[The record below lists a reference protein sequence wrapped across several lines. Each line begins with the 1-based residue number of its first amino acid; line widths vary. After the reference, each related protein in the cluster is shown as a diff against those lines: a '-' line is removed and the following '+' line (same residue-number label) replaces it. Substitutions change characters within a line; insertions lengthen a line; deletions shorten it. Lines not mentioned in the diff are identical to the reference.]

1 LPAKSFETEKG
12 VRVLQSKLGSYDATQ
27 ITKGLLSQAVNSSS
41 CGITVSNATQPDMP
55 LVYVNQSF
63 EKMTGYGWSEV
74 KGRNCRF
81 LQGDE
86 AQAESTSAI
95 RQAIKNQTECT
106 EVLKNYKKTGEMFY
120 NELHLSPLRN
130 EQGEVSHYVGIQ
142 TDVTARVQQN
152 HTLAAY
158 QSQLEQLVAV
168 RTQEIQH
175 KNIALQE
182 LVSQVELERRRLKG
196 NITANVDTVL
206 MPLIKKLRSKCQP
219 KDRELIDIVGQ
230 QLLQLTDPFGNNIAR
245 SSFALSPKEREVCT
259 LITHGMRTKEIAA
272 LFNVA
277 LSTVEN
283 QRNTIRK
290 KLGIA
295 GKAIN
300 LSTYLLSLTQ
310 DQDLMPFE
318 SKY

>member
-1 LPAKSFETEKG
+1 
-12 VRVLQSKLGSYDATQ
+12 
-27 ITKGLLSQAVNSSS
+27 
-41 CGITVSNATQPDMP
+41 
-55 LVYVNQSF
+55 
-63 EKMTGYGWSEV
+63 
-74 KGRNCRF
+74 
-81 LQGDE
+81 
-86 AQAESTSAI
+86 
-95 RQAIKNQTECT
+95 
-106 EVLKNYKKTGEMFY
+106 
-120 NELHLSPLRN
+120 
-130 EQGEVSHYVGIQ
+130 
-142 TDVTARVQQN
+142 
-152 HTLAAY
+152 
-158 QSQLEQLVAV
+158 
-168 RTQEIQH
+168 
-175 KNIALQE
+175 
-182 LVSQVELERRRLKG
+182 
-196 NITANVDTVL
+196 